1 MAKYNTEQREELLRF
16 MGGHSDSAFTVSEIA
31 ALMKSD
37 PSFRKPPA
45 ESTVYRLIKEL
56 VGEGKVKRTVS
67 GCSREFRYQLAGHED
82 CGGHLHMKC
91 SVCGE
96 LLHMQHESSEQLAEK
111 LLAEEG
117 FSLDTGMVLTGVC
130 KKCRT

>member
-1 MAKYNTEQREELLRF
+1 MAKYNTEQRGELLSF
-16 MGGHSDSAFTVSEIA
+16 LSAHSDSAFTVSEITDC
-31 ALMKSD
+31 MRSD
-37 PSFRKPPA
+37 RSFKKPPA

-56 VGEGKVKRTVS
+56 VGEGRVKRTVS
-67 GCSREFRYQLAGHED
+67 GCSREFRYQLAGQED

-96 LLHMQHESSEQLAEK
+96 LLHMQHESSEHLAER
-111 LLAEEG
+111 LLEEEG

-130 KKCRT
+130 NKCRS